1 MGYNGMGYQRW
12 IATMK
17 PRKFLGK
24 RSKPDGGGG
33 DAPRG
38 RDVESLY
45 HYGELDMTYYR
56 EKKYTEKNRRGLLA
70 KLLKERHRQN
80 IFLFVGL
87 ILTVFVVALFFVYL
101 NSKFNFL

>member
-24 RSKPDGGGG
+24 RTKPDGGGG
-33 DAPRG
+33 DAPRSQS
-38 RDVESLY
+38 VESLY
-45 HYGELDMTYYR
+45 HYGKQDLSYLQQ
-56 EKKYTEKNRRGLLA
+56 KKYTEINRRKLLA

-80 IFLFVGL
+80 IFLAVGL
-87 ILTVFVVALFFVYL
+87 VLVFILVAYIFIYL
-101 NSKFNFL
+101 NHKLGWF